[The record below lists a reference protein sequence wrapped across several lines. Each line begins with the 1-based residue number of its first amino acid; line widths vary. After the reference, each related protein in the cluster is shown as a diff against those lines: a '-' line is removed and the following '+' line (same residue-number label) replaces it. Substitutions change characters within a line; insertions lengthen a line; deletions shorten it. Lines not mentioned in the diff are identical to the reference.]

1 MKILYS
7 LFLLAG
13 LSFIVGCQNSDGTT
27 MVLLDER
34 VKEINV
40 SKSNGVGDMNQD
52 IILSFDDKESIKVF
66 EKAIRTAVKQQSN
79 INESKPDYDVM
90 VEYVGGFPTHAIH
103 LWLGDEGEKSILMY
117 MVGRRN
123 ILNIVK
129 SYRSNKGINTLKT
142 ISGTLENM
150 VKSLNKCN

>member
-13 LSFIVGCQNSDGTT
+13 LSLIVGCQNSDGTT

-103 LWLGDEGEKSILMY
+103 LWLGDDGEKSILMY
-117 MVGRRN
+117 MVGGETYLTSSKATDQMRKL
-123 ILNIVK
+123 IL
-129 SYRSNKGINTLKT
+129 
-142 ISGTLENM
+142 LEQ
-150 VKSLNKCN
+150 

>member
-7 LFLLAG
+7 LFLLVG
-13 LSFIVGCQNSDGTT
+13 LFFIVGCQNTDGTT
-27 MVLLDER
+27 MVLLDEK

-40 SKSNGVGDMNQD
+40 SKSNGVGDMNQN

-66 EKAIRTAVKQQSN
+66 EKAIRTAVKQQLN

-117 MVGRRN
+117 MVGGETYLTSSKATDQLRGL
-123 ILNIVK
+123 IL
-129 SYRSNKGINTLKT
+129 S
-142 ISGTLENM
+142 EQ
-150 VKSLNKCN
+150 

>member
-1 MKILYS
+1 MTMKILYS

-13 LSFIVGCQNSDGTT
+13 LFFIVGCQNSDGTT

-66 EKAIRTAVKQQSN
+66 ERVIRTAVKDQSN
-79 INESKPDYDVM
+79 INELKPDYDVM

-117 MVGRRN
+117 MVGGETYLTSSKDTDQLRGL
-123 ILNIVK
+123 IL
-129 SYRSNKGINTLKT
+129 S
-142 ISGTLENM
+142 EQ
-150 VKSLNKCN
+150 

>member
-13 LSFIVGCQNSDGTT
+13 LSLIVGCQNSQGTT
-27 MVLLDER
+27 MVLLDEK

-40 SKSNGVGDMNQD
+40 SKSNGVGDMNQN

-117 MVGRRN
+117 MVGGETYLTSSKATDQLREL
-123 ILNIVK
+123 IL
-129 SYRSNKGINTLKT
+129 LKQ
-142 ISGTLENM
+142 
-150 VKSLNKCN
+150 